1 MPRPAALKSAALAPA
16 LLAALLAAPLVTAP
30 AAAQTAAA
38 SLAGAESAQTTRL
51 RAQVLTVDRE
61 GNQILLRDLADGE
74 LFVHEPVSP
83 MTGMMNVQ
91 SGDIVLAF
99 FTRGVTVR
107 PAEAG
112 DPDRTEV
119 DAVAIPA
126 RTAAGDAMMAGALV
140 RSVVTLTR
148 WDAET
153 STAYGLTPE
162 GEPVSHRVL
171 TDEGRAF
178 LATQSPGAR
187 LEVEISETVV
197 IERE

>member
-1 MPRPAALKSAALAPA
+1 MPRLAALPAAA
-16 LLAALLAAPLVTAP
+16 LLSAAALLAGPAAPP
-30 AAAQTAAA
+30 AAAQPALT
-38 SLAGAESAQTTRL
+38 GAESAESQRL

-61 GNQILLRDLADGE
+61 GNQILLRDLATGE
-74 LFVHEPVSP
+74 LFVHEPATPIS
-83 MTGMMNVQ
+83 GMMNVQ
-91 SGDIVLAF
+91 SGEIVLAF

-112 DPDRTEV
+112 DPDRTEI

-140 RSVVTLTR
+140 RSVITLTR

-153 STAYGLTPE
+153 STAHGLTPE
-162 GEPVSHRVL
+162 GEPVSHHVQ

-197 IERE
+197 LERE